1 MGNLKLGLA
10 LKSDISYGFGRAAVL
25 VVVLV
30 HLPLNALE
38 QRMWRGWSSRGGGR
52 QWRAFGQAML
62 SQYMMFCSYIST
74 LGTYFERYVMKSRA
88 AGVGQ

>member
-38 QRMWRGWSSRGGGR
+38 QRMWRGWSSRGGGSPMESV
-52 QWRAFGQAML
+52 WPGHAL
-62 SQYMMFCSYIST
+62 TIHDVLLLHQYP
-74 LGTYFERYVMKSRA
+74 GYVL
-88 AGVGQ
+88 